1 MWLCISNYEFS
12 YQQGVPGGPAG
23 LDHIRTSAS
32 SAVAGSNRSLGL
44 PSGQGAT
51 APLESNSG
59 KMLPVDVLC
68 KNCRKE
74 ANFMCSACKSVH
86 YCSIDCQVKLK
97 NQVCTV
103 ICTALTPLDA
113 GGGGGT
119 LCVQMDFTRTFEANA
134 KCNNI
139 NHV

>member
-1 MWLCISNYEFS
+1 MALKVVIWFYEFS

-23 LDHIRTSAS
+23 LDHIRTSATS
-32 SAVAGSNRSLGL
+32 QSGSNRSVGL

-86 YCSIDCQVKLK
+86 YCSIDCQVKFKKSSTVASQIREQMSGPDLHVFTLK
-97 NQVCTV
+97 FL
-103 ICTALTPLDA
+103 ALKKLVFPP
-113 GGGGGT
+113 
-119 LCVQMDFTRTFEANA
+119 
-134 KCNNI
+134 
-139 NHV
+139 